1 MRRALWVLVGL
12 LVARPCAAEEPKR
25 FIPIVGTEIGQTWE
39 RLSVTFDGMEQHED
53 RALWNTRIV
62 AGLSASLPALGS
74 FATRADTSVGFGVV
88 YHTGHGHL
96 DVREAL
102 LLDVPIAAGFSVP
115 IGLGAG
121 MVIDTASAAR
131 SAFEPS
137 AVVGFRYRFVELW
150 YRPSYSVPLGSEDRR
165 VFTGSRELSARPG
178 LSPVDLALRF
188 HLTGLGF

>member
-1 MRRALWVLVGL
+1 MCVKRCCWTYPSLLASRYPSAL
-12 LVARPCAAEEPKR
+12 APAA
-25 FIPIVGTEIGQTWE
+25 
-39 RLSVTFDGMEQHED
+39 
-53 RALWNTRIV
+53 A
-62 AGLSASLPALGS
+62 
-74 FATRADTSVGFGVV
+74 
-88 YHTGHGHL
+88 
-96 DVREAL
+96 
-102 LLDVPIAAGFSVP
+102 
-115 IGLGAG
+115 
-121 MVIDTASAAR
+121 IDTASAAR